1 MYSNDH
7 TTFSAIL
14 NIRKRS
20 MSFGF
25 GLGDVLSAAQL
36 ALSVYNACKEA
47 PAGFKALAEEVE
59 AMYIVLQ
66 SIRKSISESETEIAV
81 KRREEL
87 NRVSR
92 GSLSV
97 LKELQDLL
105 NKYSSLGS
113 SYRKTWDKLRWGDE
127 KVDLL
132 RSRIISNIS
141 LLTAFNT
148 SLVK

>member
-1 MYSNDH
+1 
-7 TTFSAIL
+7 
-14 NIRKRS
+14 

-36 ALSVYNACKEA
+36 ALSVYTACKAA
-47 PAGFKALAEEVE
+47 PAEFRALSEEVE
-59 AMYIVLQ
+59 AMYTVLQ
-66 SIRKSISESETEIAV
+66 NIRKSISESETEIAV
-81 KRREEL
+81 ERREEL

-105 NKYSSLGS
+105 DKYSSLGS
-113 SYRKTWDKLRWGDE
+113 KYRKTWDKYRWGDE